1 MSSVGEGEPIRLLKT
16 PTTLGVCIYS
26 IKLEEIKVLKSKRIL
41 FKKFQGHEVF
51 FNLYIDGE
59 AEAVKVVTS
68 YATIPLKQYSPE
80 EMRHWINQ
88 EPLHLPRDQTTFSYH
103 YTAKFK
109 RHYLKR
115 AYKLIFTRDGSTSE
129 WVEESWKRDSSTENH
144 PYDIFLVPGSK
155 QQSVFQGVLYFL
167 DLLYSRYLREGSDLS
182 QIFESCKRLCNNLS
196 FEGTEEA
203 QLSDW
208 ILKKCNDECNNW
220 YQSAFICSLLGQL
233 QRQRHRDGI
242 SGMKPE
248 TVTRLLHPLQCFTGG
263 IIPKESFSFIKS
275 IVPMLF
281 EVIREKGGL
290 LFIILFANL
299 FTVPTL
305 LQNASKFPKT
315 YSEDEFNNL
324 LERFEQLETRSDSEE
339 ILTFVI
345 DRCPSINCLWRVF
358 QTSSASG
365 NLTEILCKRFS
376 ARFEALI
383 HGSASAGSIDLLQ
396 ENCWENTPNEMRT
409 RLVDSF
415 VVALQEQIIS
425 LNEPALSTEQLTI
438 LKSYISDKY
447 ICHSGQFSSLILD
460 IARSKVESV
469 STLLVEMLNSKEF
482 SEAWE
487 KTPFSERS
495 NICQCL
501 LKTKVEAHSQSNV
514 AEVFQTAA
522 AIGKSYSLQV
532 DREVRSELEKL
543 TIEMLQ
549 QNVNINTILIA
560 FPHLDH
566 SSQIEKTCYLSLLKE
581 AVKRQGHTYADN
593 ASSIKLLK
601 SYLDVQ
607 ENEFQKDVPSEEFRE

>member
-1 MSSVGEGEPIRLLKT
+1 MSPVGESEPIRLLKT
-16 PTTLGVCIYS
+16 PTTLGVCTYS
-26 IKLEEIKVLKSKRIL
+26 IKLEEIRVLKSKRIL
-41 FKKFQGHEVF
+41 FKKFQKQEVF

-59 AEAVKVVTS
+59 AEAVNVVTS
-68 YATIPLKQYSPE
+68 NAKIPMKQYSPE

-88 EPLHLPRDQTTFSYH
+88 EPLYLPTDQTTFSYH
-103 YTAKFK
+103 YTAKLK
-109 RHYLKR
+109 RHCLKWV
-115 AYKLIFTRDGSTSE
+115 YKLFSGDVSTSE
-129 WVEESWKRDSSTENH
+129 WVEEREERESSTENH

-155 QQSVFQGVLYFL
+155 QESVFQGVLYFL
-167 DLLYSRYLREGSDLS
+167 DLLYSRYLRERSDLS
-182 QIFESCKRLCNNLS
+182 QIFESCKGLCNYLS
-196 FEGTEEA
+196 FERTEEA

-208 ILKKCNDECNNW
+208 IQKKCNDECNNW

-233 QRQRHRDGI
+233 QLQRHWDGVNV
-242 SGMKPE
+242 MQPE
-248 TVTRLLHPLQCFTGG
+248 TVTRLLQPLQCFKDG
-263 IIPKESFSFIKS
+263 IIPKESFSFIKI

-299 FTVPTL
+299 FPVTTL
-305 LQNASKFPKT
+305 LQNAGEFPKT

-324 LERFEQLETRSDSEE
+324 LERFEELETRSDSEE
-339 ILTFVI
+339 ILKFVI
-345 DRCPSINCLWRVF
+345 DCCPSINCLWRVF
-358 QTSSASG
+358 QTSSGSG
-365 NLTEILCKRFS
+365 NLTEILCERFS

-383 HGSASAGSIDLLQ
+383 QGSASAGSIDLLQ
-396 ENCWENTPNEMRT
+396 ENFWENTPNEMRT

-415 VVALQEQIIS
+415 VVALHEQIKL

-447 ICHSGQFSSLILD
+447 ICHSEQFSSLMRD

-487 KTPFSERS
+487 KTSFSDRS

-501 LKTKVEAHSQSNV
+501 LKTKVGAHSQSNV

-522 AIGKSYSLQV
+522 AIGKTYSLQV
-532 DREVRSELEKL
+532 DREVRSVLDKL
-543 TIEMLQ
+543 TVEMLQ
-549 QNVNINTILIA
+549 HNVNINTILIA

-566 SSQIEKTCYLSLLKE
+566 SSQTEKTCYLSLLKE
-581 AVKRQGHTYADN
+581 AVKREGHSCADN
-593 ASSIKLLK
+593 ASAIKHLQ

-607 ENEFQKDVPSEEFRE
+607 ENAFLKDVPLEEFRE